1 MNKIDFCE
9 CLESL
14 RKYADWERKIYDCGF
29 DMNYT
34 PVGGVVE
41 MLIGAMCDFDMDFS
55 YDRKLEFDWIAEW
68 TFSPDSP
75 NFIQKRHGITFDL
88 SNAGALY
95 EFLVYMNEHGWED

>member
-9 CLESL
+9 CVETL
-14 RKYADWERKIYDCGF
+14 RKYAEWERKMYDCGM

-34 PVGGVVE
+34 PVGALAE
-41 MLIGAMCDFDMDFS
+41 MFHGAICDFDMDFS
-55 YDRKLEFDWIAEW
+55 YDRKLEFDWILEW
-68 TFSPDSP
+68 TYSSDSP
-75 NFIQKRHGITFDL
+75 NFIQERHGITFNL